1 MKTPRVARFN
11 NREYEVVNP
20 PSADTD
26 DLAKKGDRLIFHHL
40 RICQGSELIT
50 ARKGVLT
57 AGWVLGVF
65 IE

>member
-1 MKTPRVARFN
+1 MKTNSIARFN
-11 NREYEVVNP
+11 NREYEVINP

-26 DLAKKGDRLIFHHL
+26 VLAKKGDRLIFHHL
-40 RICQGSELIT
+40 RSSQGSELKI
-50 ARKGVLT
+50 APEGVLT